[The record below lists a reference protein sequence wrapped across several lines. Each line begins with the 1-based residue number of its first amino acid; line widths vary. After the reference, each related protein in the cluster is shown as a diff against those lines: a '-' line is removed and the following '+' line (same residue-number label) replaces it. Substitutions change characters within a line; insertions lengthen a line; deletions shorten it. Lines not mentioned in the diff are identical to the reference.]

1 MNDMH
6 ERFQRQ
12 LKMEQDALDLSYE
25 RLERQIQK
33 RIKNGAADELLE
45 GRLIL
50 KHSIHLVADKIREYL
65 GYTGADSGKG
75 RALRNFLRAEF
86 EGHELDLAYIGVVSI
101 IRTISEHDLVGAK
114 GLISKINRAIYDSI
128 TIRSLEQRDDR
139 SERFVEL
146 RWKKAGPK
154 RIAQEKLKLAQYY
167 QNLNP
172 TDRHTVTREN
182 IHVGAKIIELILASG
197 ADLIVKQNV
206 YDKTT
211 KKTTTYYRYTE
222 NCFRMVIQSR
232 ELMLGDYRIFQP
244 HLIPPKPWTK
254 FFGTGGYQSDAYKMP
269 AVKAYGK
276 TRAILKEKF
285 KYGYKD
291 QVLHTLNILQATP
304 WVVNNEVLDVMHEI
318 FSRNMVDPTS
328 PKNAPALYGN
338 LPYNGML
345 DPYDFVN
352 PADYGE
358 FEEVEGTK
366 WRYRFEDP
374 KLGRQFRARMEEQER
389 LVDINN
395 SKALQLNAVLGV
407 AMDYAGEE
415 EMYFSYQYDTRG
427 RIYPVQQHL
436 QPQGNDPIK
445 ALLMFR
451 DGQPLDTE
459 EAVRWFWINGAN
471 HYGYDKEPYDERIAK
486 ITAKAEEIQQI
497 ATDPMGR
504 RDLWAEADS
513 PYQYLAWCF
522 EANRYLND
530 PSSFVSHIPVA
541 LDATCSGLQIYSGL
555 LRDAEGAEAVN
566 VIGQQRN
573 DVYQKVA
580 DQVET
585 YLSTGDY
592 PKELVY
598 NASDNTEVRVLTQ
611 PMADAMKG
619 NISRKLTKRNTMT
632 VPYSVTSIGKRDQ
645 LLEELQKLELSNKR
659 FWVGDNWQNAYFL
672 ETLNTRAIN
681 AVVKGAT
688 VGQEYLKAV
697 THDLVKDGQ
706 YLEYDSPL
714 TGFPVVQ
721 LLPRIRKHKAYTSI
735 GQLTIRETIPD
746 SVDLRS
752 MKSSVAPNFIHSLD
766 SALLADVVN
775 RLHAKGCT
783 AFHMI
788 HDSFGVP
795 ANQVANLNDQVREA
809 FIELFESD
817 PLTNWYY
824 QIGSDHEVM
833 PEEVMLN
840 TLNLEDIHD
849 SEYIFS

>member
-1 MNDMH
+1 MSDMQTKL
-6 ERFQRQ
+6 QRQ
-12 LKMEQDALDLSYE
+12 LQMEQDALDLSYE
-25 RLERQIQK
+25 RLERQIQS
-33 RIKNGAADELLE
+33 RIKNGSADELLE

-50 KHSIHLVADKIREYL
+50 KHSIHLVADKIKDVFETATTR
-65 GYTGADSGKG
+65 GKG
-75 RALRNFLRAEF
+75 GTHLNFLKAEF
-86 EGHELDLAYIGVVSI
+86 TGHELDLAYIGVVSI

-114 GLISKINRAIYDSI
+114 ALIGKINRAIYDSI
-128 TIRSLEQRDDR
+128 TIRELEGRGDR
-139 SERFVEL
+139 SDRFIEL
-146 RWKKAGPK
+146 RYKKKGPK

-167 QNLNP
+167 KKLS
-172 TDRHTVTREN
+172 TDDYHTVNREN
-182 IHVGAKIIELILASG
+182 IHIGAKVIELILASG
-197 ADLIVKQNV
+197 ADLIMKQNV

-211 KKTTTYYRYTE
+211 QKTTTYYRYTE

-232 ELMLGDYRIFQP
+232 ELMLGDYRIYQP
-244 HLIPPKPWTK
+244 HIVPPKQWAR
-254 FFGTGGYQSDAYKMP
+254 FMGTGGYQSDAYKMP

-276 TRAILKEKF
+276 VRKILKEKF

-291 QVLHTLNILQATP
+291 NVLHTLNILQATP
-304 WVVNNEVLDVMHEI
+304 WHINQEVFDVMHEV

-328 PKNAPALYGN
+328 PRNAPTLYGG

-366 WRYRFEDP
+366 WRYRFEDA
-374 KLGRQFRARMEEQER
+374 KLGRAFRAQMEEQTR
-389 LVDINN
+389 LVEINN
-395 SKALQLNAVLGV
+395 SKALQTNAVLGV
-407 AMDYAGEE
+407 AMDYYNEE

-436 QPQGNDPIK
+436 QPQGNDHIK
-445 ALLMFR
+445 ALLRFR
-451 DGQPLDTE
+451 DGSPLDTP
-459 EAVRWFWINGAN
+459 EAVRWFLIHGAN
-471 HYGYDKEPYDERIAK
+471 SYGYDKEPYDERIKK

-497 ATDPMGR
+497 ATDPMGT
-504 RDLWAEADS
+504 RDLWSGADA

-522 EANRYLND
+522 EYARYLDD
-530 PSSFVSHIPVA
+530 PNSFVSYLPVA

-555 LRDAEGAEAVN
+555 LRDAEGAKAVN
-566 VIGQQRN
+566 VIGNTRN

-580 DQVET
+580 DRVEHF
-585 YLSTGDY
+585 LATGDF
-592 PKELVY
+592 PRELVY
-598 NASDNTEVRVLTQ
+598 NASDNDEVRVNTVPL
-611 PMADAMKG
+611 ADAMKG
-619 NISRKLTKRNTMT
+619 NIGRKLTKRNTMT
-632 VPYSVTSIGKRDQ
+632 VPYSVTSVGKRDQ
-645 LLEELQKLELSNKR
+645 LVEELTKLELAGKR
-659 FWVGDNWQNAYFL
+659 FWIGERWQNAYFL

-681 AVVKGAT
+681 DVVNGAT

-697 THDLVKDGQ
+697 THDLVKAGEH
-706 YLEYDSPL
+706 LEYDSPL

-721 LLPRIRKHKAYTSI
+721 LLPKVRKYRADTSI
-735 GQLTIRETIPD
+735 GKLTIRETIPD
-746 SVDLRS
+746 SVDLRT

-775 RLHAKGCT
+775 RLHAKGVT
-783 AFHMI
+783 DFHMI

-795 ANQVANLNDQVREA
+795 ARDIPKLNTEVREA

-833 PEEVMLN
+833 PEDVMLN
-840 TLNLEDIHD
+840 TLNLEDIRG